1 MAAADEGG
9 PGRSQSGMLCLLV
22 NAAAAG
28 GLNLRGMTNEVRGMM
43 KYDDDVKRRLKRIE
57 GQVRGVL
64 NMMEDEKPCKDVVSQ
79 LTAIRNATDK
89 AIAYIVAKNLGQCIV
104 EQQASGEASDR
115 LIQEA
120 VELLIKSR

>member
-1 MAAADEGG
+1 
-9 PGRSQSGMLCLLV
+9 
-22 NAAAAG
+22 
-28 GLNLRGMTNEVRGMM
+28 MM